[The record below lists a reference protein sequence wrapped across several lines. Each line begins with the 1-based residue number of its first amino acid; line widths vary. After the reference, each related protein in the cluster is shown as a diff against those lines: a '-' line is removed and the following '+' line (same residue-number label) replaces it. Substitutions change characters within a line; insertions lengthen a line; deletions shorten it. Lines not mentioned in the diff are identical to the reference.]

1 MIDSDETNVPGDL
14 SIADV
19 QKRLSISRAQVYNLV
34 NTGRLAAYRIGR
46 RGLRVRHESVMALR
60 DNLHRRGAA

>member
-1 MIDSDETNVPGDL
+1 MTNPDSTEALGDL

-34 NTGRLAAYRIGR
+34 NAGRLASYRIGR
-46 RGLRVRHESVMALR
+46 RGLRVRHESVAALR
-60 DNLHRRGAA
+60 DDLHQRDVA

>member
-34 NTGRLAAYRIGR
+34 NTGRLMPSVGNEAARITK
-46 RGLRVRHESVMALR
+46 R
-60 DNLHRRGAA
+60 DHVHI